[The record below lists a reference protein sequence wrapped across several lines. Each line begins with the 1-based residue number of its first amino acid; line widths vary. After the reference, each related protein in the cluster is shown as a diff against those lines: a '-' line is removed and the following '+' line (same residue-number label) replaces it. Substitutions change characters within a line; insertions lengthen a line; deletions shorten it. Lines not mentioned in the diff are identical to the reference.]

1 MLSLLED
8 TFIAV
13 VDGDSLTAQ
22 KVVQAVRWQ
31 AAQGPMP
38 DVHGD
43 ALLTHV
49 QHVESGTGSTIPV
62 LVLK

>member
-22 KVVQAVRWQ
+22 EVVQAVRWQ
-31 AAQGPMP
+31 ATQHPLP
-38 DVHGD
+38 DDHGD
-43 ALLTHV
+43 AHSPMFSTWK
-49 QHVESGTGSTIPV
+49 VEPAI
-62 LVLK
+62 LYLC